1 MSSNVTLPSPMVRI
15 NRRCLSME
23 YLTFIS
29 VQFEFAHRWTLAKL
43 SHRFGDLTGDKRGL
57 WKVDSRGPQPIG
69 NGQKAHLSPPDR
81 VAGFAAGA
89 PSGGRCG
96 ADKCLPCDLLRGLV
110 LDAIWTHAMAEV
122 CFRVFANVNLKL
134 LPVTFVIANFLAPSA
149 DRYQALQR
157 PYL

>member
-29 VQFEFAHRWTLAKL
+29 VQFECAHRWTLAKL

-69 NGQKAHLSPPDR
+69 NGTKAHLL
-81 VAGFAAGA
+81 G
-89 PSGGRCG
+89 
-96 ADKCLPCDLLRGLV
+96 PCKGKGCPAYETGVIRQEFPLHV
-110 LDAIWTHAMAEV
+110 LST
-122 CFRVFANVNLKL
+122 
-134 LPVTFVIANFLAPSA
+134 
-149 DRYQALQR
+149 
-157 PYL
+157 